1 VSGGDAAHGGT
12 GDVAERLQ
20 RRSRGIDTMAY
31 DAIDHA
37 DMPPVTDWVN
47 DWDWLDDQWGANA
60 IDIWNQVRAQCP
72 MATTERY
79 GRAFMPVTMDAVAAV
94 ANDTEHFSS
103 IWVNVSRPDAPRRP
117 APPITSDPPEHH
129 DHRRL
134 LLPAFSPKKV
144 APMEHELRAFCR
156 RLIADLDGLDVADA
170 AEQYSQ
176 HIPVHGICLLTGLP
190 EQDADMFRDWI
201 YRNFQLAPRDNAV
214 RLQVATEMTEYI
226 DALLRDRLVDPRDDM
241 LTMIANAE
249 FDGEPVEWEL
259 KLGYIRLLIV
269 AGIDTTWSAI
279 GSGLWHFALHNDQV
293 KRLVA
298 VPDDDM
304 LWQTAS
310 EEVLRYYAPVTMARK
325 VIGETEVA
333 GCPVHPGDQM
343 LLTFPAANHDPAAF
357 DDAHEFQLDRA
368 KNRHVAFG
376 LGIHRCVGS
385 NLARLELLVALQE
398 WLRAFPDYELD
409 TSRRTTWANGQVRGP
424 RSLPVLLHR

>member
-1 VSGGDAAHGGT
+1 
-12 GDVAERLQ
+12 
-20 RRSRGIDTMAY
+20 MAY
-31 DAIDHA
+31 DATDQA
-37 DMPPVTDWVN
+37 DMPPVTDWLH

-60 IDIWNQVRAQCP
+60 IEIWNSVREQCP

-94 ANDTEHFSS
+94 ANDTENFSS

-117 APPITSDPPEHH
+117 APPITSDPPDHH

-144 APMEHELRAFCR
+144 ALMEQDLREFCR
-156 RLIADLDGLDVADA
+156 GLIADLDGSDTADA

-176 HIPVHGICLLTGLP
+176 HIPVHGICQLTGIP
-190 EQDADMFRDWI
+190 EQDADLFRDWI

-214 RLQVATEMTEYI
+214 RLQVVTEMTQYI
-226 DALLRDRLVDPRDDM
+226 DELLRDRLANPQDDM

-249 FDGEPVEWEL
+249 IDGEPVEWEL

-279 GSGLWHFALHNDQV
+279 GSGLWHFAQHPDQV
-293 KRLVA
+293 ARLVS
-298 VPDDDM
+298 VPDDDL

-325 VIGETEVA
+325 VIGDTEVA
-333 GCPVHPGDQM
+333 GCPVHAGDQM

-357 DDAHEFQLDRA
+357 EDPHLFQIDRA

-398 WLRAFPDYELD
+398 WLRAFPNYSLD
-409 TSRRTTWANGQVRGP
+409 ASKQTTWANGQVRGP
-424 RSLPVLLHR
+424 RNIPVHLNR